1 MNKKSISKIL
11 TKGSPKKRATL
22 LGEHIAR
29 RQFGEEPLLTDA
41 EFNRL
46 NDSFTKAD
54 EIRVYNK
61 FRVASEKVL
70 QALINIQ
77 GVMFNVKT
85 NYSNLRGYIL
95 VWNTIEN
102 AELLVNSVLHEV
114 KDPEERKRIAEGGAK
129 GIDMLFSKT
138 APDKEG
144 YIEIKIDFEKD
155 SYKDENGK
163 ILDYGEKP
171 KKTRELSL
179 LYAIQN
185 VKKEAEDSAIKF
197 LSWREA
203 ILDYMEEQGFN
214 IKSYKDRLEAFT
226 EEIHRPIIGWEKYE
240 SSADRF
246 IRSHPQTRLDKLKE
260 KYNTTPITEKLPVDK
275 QIYNEFKREFLD
287 G

>member
-22 LGEHIAR
+22 LAEHIAR

-46 NDSFTKAD
+46 NDSFAKAD

-138 APDKEG
+138 APDSEG
-144 YIEIKIDFEKD
+144 YIEIDIYRSKE
-155 SYKDENGK
+155 E
-163 ILDYGEKP
+163 
-171 KKTRELSL
+171 TRASL
-179 LYAIQN
+179 WNLIKQ
-185 VKKEAEDSAIKF
+185 VRKEAEDSAIKF
-197 LSWREA
+197 LSWRQA

-214 IKSYKDRLEAFT
+214 IKSYKDRLETFT
-226 EEIHRPIIGWEKYE
+226 EEIHKPIIGWDKYE
-240 SSADRF
+240 SSTDRF
-246 IRSHPQTRLDKLKE
+246 MQNIPRPRLDKLKE
-260 KYNTTPITEKLPVDK
+260 KYNTTPKTEELPVDK
-275 QIYNEFKREFLD
+275 QVYNEFKREFLD

>member
-11 TKGSPKKRATL
+11 TQGSARKRATL
-22 LGEHIAR
+22 LGEHVAR
-29 RQFGEEPLLTDA
+29 KQFGEPPLLTEA
-41 EFNRL
+41 EAQNL
-46 NDSFTKAD
+46 SDSFTKAE
-54 EIRVYNK
+54 EIRIFNR
-61 FRVASEKVL
+61 FRLASEKVL

-102 AELLVNSVLHEV
+102 AELLVNSVLHEI

-144 YIEIKIDFEKD
+144 YIEIDIHREKED
-155 SYKDENGK
+155 
-163 ILDYGEKP
+163 
-171 KKTRELSL
+171 RHSL
-179 LYAIQN
+179 WN
-185 VKKEAEDSAIKF
+185 VIKQVRKEAEDSAIKF
-197 LSWREA
+197 LSWRQA

-226 EEIHRPIIGWEKYE
+226 KEIHRPIIGWDKYE
-240 SSADRF
+240 SSQDQF
-246 IRSHPQTRLDKLKE
+246 MKNIPKPRLDKLKE
-260 KYNTTPITEKLPVDK
+260 RYNTTPITEELNVDK
-275 QIYNEFKREFLD
+275 AIYNEFKREFLD